1 MPELVERRAAAV
13 RAREAVERAP
23 NFEGHVQERIE
34 NQLSSVVR
42 AALKA
47 EAADPAGERAA

>member
-1 MPELVERRAAAV
+1 MI